1 MTPSEI
7 VSLLVHYTLFTQE
20 PVANLQSR
28 NNEEDKKMRGALYEL
43 LNKRVLTD
51 SNLQIHETPQDGHGN
66 GHQVF
71 YGDLMILKAY
81 HEGKH
86 GLGQFDFEQKSQ
98 FMESYSYMDVEVR
111 GKIDEFLKNWKEV
124 KNGSAEVK
132 RLFLEK

>member
-51 SNLQIHETPQDGHGN
+51 SNL
-66 GHQVF
+66 
-71 YGDLMILKAY
+71 
-81 HEGKH
+81 
-86 GLGQFDFEQKSQ
+86 
-98 FMESYSYMDVEVR
+98 
-111 GKIDEFLKNWKEV
+111 
-124 KNGSAEVK
+124 
-132 RLFLEK
+132 